1 MHIRQKE
8 GVHAEFDKLPK
19 SRNRHRKE
27 ESAKGAKGE
36 GNFRIFAKESGQVCA
51 EHGKQHACK
60 GVKNVVPPRSR
71 VIQIVGIAKQ
81 RTHRIHHDE
90 QVHNS
95 FQAELEQLLP
105 EYGQEYVHD
114 GYPAH

>member
-8 GVHAEFDKLPK
+8 GVHTEFDKLPK

-36 GNFRIFAKESGQVCA
+36 RNFRIFAKEGRQVCA

-60 GVKNVVPPRSR
+60 GVKNVVPPQGR
-71 VIQIVGIAKQ
+71 VIQIVRIAKQ
-81 RTHRIHHDE
+81 GANRIRHDE
-90 QVHNS
+90 QVQDS
-95 FQAELEQLLP
+95 LQAELEQLLP
-105 EYGQEYVHD
+105 EYG
-114 GYPAH
+114 